1 MHIFEE
7 DFDRVSHLPLLDSLD
22 PEYCRRLLGQA
33 LNQKV
38 GAGETL
44 FEQGQRPDFLHILV
58 EGAVE
63 LRGRDRDGNETVV
76 EVVQPVECFI
86 LAAVVTDSPYLM
98 TARTLESSRMLMI
111 PAHHLRGELH
121 REPSLALVLIA
132 SMARH
137 YRDMVRQ
144 IKDLKLR
151 TSAERVGSYLLSLA
165 VEQGGSAT
173 VELPY
178 LKRVLAERMGM
189 TPENL
194 SRAFARLRERGVQI
208 KGSRVIIEDVEK
220 LAAYCRVDTLV
231 DGVEGE
237 LRVPRMEP
245 FAGSEPDDV
254 VLKVPAAAGQ

>member
-1 MHIFEE
+1 MHMLEE
-7 DFDRVSHLPLLDSLD
+7 DLDRVLQLPLLDSLD
-22 PEYCRRLLGQA
+22 PGYCQRLLGQA

-38 GAGETL
+38 AAGETL
-44 FEQGQRPDFLHILV
+44 FEQGQRPDFLHILI

-63 LRGRDRDGNETVV
+63 LRGRDRGGNEVVV

-86 LAAVVTDSPYLM
+86 LAAVVTDAPYLM
-98 TARTLESSRMLMI
+98 TARTLESSRLLML

-121 REPSLALVLIA
+121 REPSLALVLLG

-165 VEQGGSAT
+165 VEQGGSGA

-208 KGSRVIIEDVEK
+208 KGSRVIIEDIEK
-220 LAAYCRVDTLV
+220 LAAYCRVDTLA
-231 DGVEGE
+231 DGMDGE
-237 LRVPRMEP
+237 LHIPRMEP
-245 FAGSEPDDV
+245 YVEAGPEDIL
-254 VLKVPAAAGQ
+254 LKTPAAGGK